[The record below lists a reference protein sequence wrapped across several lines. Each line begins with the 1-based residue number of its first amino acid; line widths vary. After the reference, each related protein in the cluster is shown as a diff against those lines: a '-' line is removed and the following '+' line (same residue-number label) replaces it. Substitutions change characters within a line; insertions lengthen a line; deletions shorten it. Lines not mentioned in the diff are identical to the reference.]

1 MVAGDSKTLQAARSL
16 SDFGIVG
23 CECVAAAHFSPASC
37 PIAPLW
43 GGESGKN
50 WPRWGAFSLSTPKVR
65 QAPRH
70 RSADSKWELAL
81 TITLVVCA
89 LALVLA
95 ERIQS

>member
-1 MVAGDSKTLQAARSL
+1 MVAGDSKTLQAA
-16 SDFGIVG
+16 
-23 CECVAAAHFSPASC
+23 
-37 PIAPLW
+37 
-43 GGESGKN
+43 
-50 WPRWGAFSLSTPKVR
+50 
-65 QAPRH
+65 RH